1 LRVLEEKVVVP
12 VGDTHPRPIDVRVIA
27 ASNRDLEKMVEEN
40 SFREDLLY
48 RLNVVKLLL
57 PPLRQRKEDIPQLV
71 HHFLDKYTR
80 EMNKQVAGVSN
91 GTMRSLLNHHWRGNV
106 RELENVI
113 ERAVI
118 FAEGRQISVED
129 LPFETNGISDDVSED

>member
-1 LRVLEEKVVVP
+1 KVGYFEAANGGTIFLDEISTMPVSVQSSLLRVLEEKVEVP

-80 EMNKQVAGVSN
+80 EVNKQVAGVSN
-91 GTMRSLLNHHWRGNV
+91 GTMRSLLNHHW
-106 RELENVI
+106 
-113 ERAVI
+113 
-118 FAEGRQISVED
+118 
-129 LPFETNGISDDVSED
+129 